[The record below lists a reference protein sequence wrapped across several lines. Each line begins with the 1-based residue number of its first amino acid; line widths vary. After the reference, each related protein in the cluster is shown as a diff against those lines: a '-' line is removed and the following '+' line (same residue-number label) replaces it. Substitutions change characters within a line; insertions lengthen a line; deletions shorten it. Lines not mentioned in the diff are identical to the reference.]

1 MDTADIRKKILTW
14 LGPSALVPPET
25 EDFLQLG
32 ECAVPVIIEIFKNP
46 TEGYWTVNPAI
57 LVCALERF
65 ARDGNEQA
73 SIFLHK
79 VARGAIPVAGSYGET
94 ALGIAKKYAEKH
106 PSKVDG
112 VEASS
117 QGREKDKGEI
127 ALKKML
133 AVVTGAARGI
143 GRAIVF
149 ELLRQ
154 GRLVAGLDINAEQ
167 LGELEHVVKEAG
179 FTVVTKCL
187 DITDTDAFAETLE
200 SLASEHDGIG
210 ILVNNAGITRDNLL
224 IRMSDEEFDTV
235 LRVNLRAA
243 FVGMRAAARS
253 MMRNKFGR
261 IINISSVSGVMG
273 NAGQANYSASKAG
286 LIGMTK
292 TAARELAKKN
302 VTANCV
308 APGFI
313 DTQMSRKLP
322 EPVIEAAKQLIPMR
336 RLGSVEDVARAVAF
350 LASDEA
356 GYVTGQV
363 LCVDGGMAM

>member
-1 MDTADIRKKILTW
+1 M
-14 LGPSALVPPET
+14 SE
-25 EDFLQLG
+25 
-32 ECAVPVIIEIFKNP
+32 
-46 TEGYWTVNPAI
+46 
-57 LVCALERF
+57 ER
-65 ARDGNEQA
+65 
-73 SIFLHK
+73 
-79 VARGAIPVAGSYGET
+79 
-94 ALGIAKKYAEKH
+94 
-106 PSKVDG
+106 
-112 VEASS
+112 
-117 QGREKDKGEI
+117 
-127 ALKKML
+127 L

-143 GRAIVF
+143 GRAIVL

-167 LGELEHVVKEAG
+167 LGELENVVKEAG
-179 FTVVTKCL
+179 FTVVTKCV
-187 DITDTDAFAETLE
+187 DITDTGAFAETLE
-200 SLASEHDGIG
+200 SLASEYDGIG

-224 IRMSDEEFDTV
+224 IRMTDEEFDTV
-235 LRVNLRAA
+235 LEVNLRAA

-273 NAGQANYSASKAG
+273 NAGQTNYSASKAG

-313 DTQMSRKLP
+313 DTEMSRKLP
-322 EPVIEAAKQLIPMR
+322 EPVIEAAKQVIPMR
-336 RLGSVEDVARAVAF
+336 RTGSVEDVAKAVAF